1 MKKNELIQ
9 IKGLDIKELKVKE
22 KTLKKEIANL
32 VMDKNMKKIKDLK
45 SVSKLRK
52 NLAQVMTVIRQK
64 ELLGQLESRVKNQES
79 SEEKGKNL

>member
-45 SVSKLRK
+45 SVAKLK
-52 NLAQVMTVIRQK
+52 KDLAQVLTV
-64 ELLGQLESRVKNQES
+64 LGQRQALVEIESKV
-79 SEEKGKNL
+79 EEKGEGKSK